1 MRAIEALCA
10 GRPYE
15 EQAALDRAYDEKGDV
30 MYDALR
36 HLLTRPA
43 PDLHALARK
52 LDLVVAHEVGTL
64 TGGEECLTALQADAR
79 RLASSA
85 G

>member
-1 MRAIEALCA
+1 MRAIERLCA

-15 EQAALDRAYDEKGDV
+15 EQAALDRAYDEKGDAL
-30 MYDALR
+30 YDALR

-43 PDLHALARK
+43 PDLRALAAK

-64 TGGEECLTALQADAR
+64 TGGEDCLAALQADAR
-79 RLASSA
+79 RLAA
-85 G
+85 GA